1 MGPMAL
7 CLLGSPSPL
16 RGTCYKIFGIFL
28 EFKKKTVCGFYGK
41 KFPLLKEVFWV
52 ELDISGKIQLKKKEV

>member
-16 RGTCYKIFGIFL
+16 RGTCYKIFGIYL
-28 EFKKKTVCGFYGK
+28 EFKKIQFVDFMEK
-41 KFPLLKEVFWV
+41 KVFHV
-52 ELDISGKIQLKKKEV
+52 KGSFLG